1 MPSGK
6 AVHKCVTGYSTTR
19 KRDHYKLLREMAMY
33 VGEMKQK
40 RLRRQLRPT
49 DQHNEIK
56 RKRKEIAYSR

>member
-6 AVHKCVTGYSTTR
+6 AVHKCVTGYSSTR
-19 KRDHYKLLREMAMY
+19 KRDHYRLLREMAMY

-40 RLRRQLRPT
+40 SLRSQLRAT

-56 RKRKEIAYSR
+56 RKRKEIEYSS